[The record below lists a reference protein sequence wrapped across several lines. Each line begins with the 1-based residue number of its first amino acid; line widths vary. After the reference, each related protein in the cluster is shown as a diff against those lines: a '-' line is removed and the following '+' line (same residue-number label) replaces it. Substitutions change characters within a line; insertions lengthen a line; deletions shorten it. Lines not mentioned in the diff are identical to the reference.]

1 MQEKQMQLGN
11 EWNLT
16 LVATCAQ
23 APEMALQALER
34 SVTAE
39 GGWLLRQASASER
52 CVELE
57 FEFPREQ
64 AIAMYGVLLA
74 AGLELSRE
82 THVQLTALCHCVG
95 HTGAAEQEPAVRV
108 YLSVYEREGSEA
120 FLGNVF
126 ASAGSAA

>member
-1 MQEKQMQLGN
+1 MQEKQMHLGN

-23 APEMALQALER
+23 APEMAAQSLER
-34 SVTAE
+34 SVMAE
-39 GGWLLRQASASER
+39 GGWLLRQAAASER

-108 YLSVYEREGSEA
+108 YLSIYEREGSEA

-126 ASAGSAA
+126 AGAGAAA